1 MDRYKFLKSIEV
13 AAPMEWQKMNGHY
26 SCPELTMPCTRL
38 GGDDAASLPSRVGN
52 TLHYRDG
59 RVERIEP

>member
-1 MDRYKFLKSIEV
+1 MQ
-13 AAPMEWQKMNGHY
+13 WQKMEGDY
-26 SCPELTMPCTRL
+26 SCPELTLPCTRP